1 MSTGQFDGVLRHIY
15 RIIGHPQAREQTDRH
30 LLEQFTRGHDQSA
43 FAALVERHASLVYGV
58 CWRVLRHTQDAE
70 DAFQASFLVLARKA
84 GSISWRD
91 SVGSWLYQVAYR
103 IAAEAKVK
111 TARRRTHE
119 RQAHEMRNSGTT
131 DQDTRQELAQII
143 DEELHVLPEKYRA
156 PLLLCYL
163 EGLTSDQ
170 AAQHLGWSLRTL
182 QRRLEQGRKALRGRL
197 TRRGLTLS
205 ATLLAAQLAMTSAQA
220 SLPTGLV
227 SATAEAVAGVA
238 DLAPAAGAGVSA
250 NVLSLAESA
259 GPVAK
264 WASMKIVAAVVGFG
278 IVVSGV
284 GFLSYSAWSALG
296 TAEFGNIEKADEP
309 LAPNRS
315 SIFIDRTAD
324 TGIDF
329 SYRNGQEA
337 GHVAIMESLGGGA
350 SLIDYDGDGLLDI
363 FVTGGGYYDGP
374 DKKEVKGHPCKLY
387 KNLGN
392 WKFKDVTAEVGLD
405 KFDWFYTHG
414 CAVADYDNDGWP
426 DLLVTGWGRVA
437 LFHNEPDGKGGRHF
451 ADVTKK
457 AGLNDALWSTSAA
470 WADLDGDGFPDLYIC
485 HYVDWSFKKHPPCH
499 YKADKTPDVCP
510 PKTFDALPHV
520 LYHNNGDG
528 TFTDVSKEAGILEP
542 HALKEGKA
550 LGIVI
555 ADFNGDGLPDIY
567 LADDEMDNLLYLN
580 RGNMKFQEMG
590 VLSGSAEDDNGQ
602 KNGSMG
608 VDCADYDGSGRMSL
622 FVTNYQN
629 EVHGLYRNVASTPSW
644 PWEFPSAQ
652 FVYASRRAGIAAIG
666 LNYVGFG
673 TGFIDYDL
681 DGAEDLFIT
690 NGHVIRHPI
699 PPAEL
704 LQRPVLLHNL
714 RKPGDKP
721 FEVRFDDIS
730 AEAGP
735 FFQTKHMGRG
745 AAFGDLDNDGHT
757 DIVISNVNEPVVL
770 LQNNLRNGNHWLG
783 IELVGKPYRDA
794 VGAKLVLEVGDQKLM
809 RMVKGGGSYLSASD
823 RRVLFGLG
831 KSDKVGCLTVIWPS
845 GQPRTQTWENLT
857 IDRYHKLIQ
866 GAASK

>member
-1 MSTGQFDGVLRHIY
+1 MNTGHFDSVLRHIH
-15 RIIGHPQAREQTDRH
+15 RMIGKPPANGQTDRH
-30 LLEQFTRGHDQSA
+30 LLERFTGHHDESA
-43 FAALVERHASLVYGV
+43 FATLVERHAGLVYGV
-58 CWRVLRHTQDAE
+58 CWRTLRHTQDAE

-84 GSISWRD
+84 GSISWMD
-91 SVGSWLYQVAYR
+91 SISSWLYQVAYR
-103 IAAEAKVK
+103 IAAEIKTN

-119 RQAHEMRNSGTT
+119 RQAGEMHNRQATDATSG
-131 DQDTRQELAQII
+131 QELAQVI
-143 DEELHVLPEKYRA
+143 DEELHRLPDKYRA

-163 EGLTSDQ
+163 QGETTDQ
-170 AAQHLGWSLRTL
+170 AARHLGWSLRTL
-182 QRRLEQGRKALRGRL
+182 ERRLQQGRKVLRGRL

-205 ATLLAAQLAMTSAQA
+205 AALLAVELVKTSAQA
-220 SLPTGLV
+220 SIPASLVSTTTEAATGLV
-227 SATAEAVAGVA
+227 G
-238 DLAPAAGAGVSA
+238 LAPAAGAGVSTK
-250 NVLSLAESA
+250 VLTLVDAATS
-259 GPVAK
+259 VAK
-264 WASMKIVAAVVGFG
+264 WTSVKIAAAVVGFG
-278 IVVSGV
+278 IVFSGV
-284 GFLSYSAWSALG
+284 GFLTYSSISSREATESG
-296 TAEFGNIEKADEP
+296 TAEGRN
-309 LAPNRS
+309 APVDPTKLP
-315 SIFIDRTAD
+315 IFLDRTAD
-324 TGIDF
+324 TGINH

-337 GHVAIMESLGGGA
+337 GHLAILESLGGGVA
-350 SLIDYDGDGLLDI
+350 LIDYDRDGLLDI
-363 FVTGGGYYDGP
+363 FVTGGGYYDGS
-374 DKKEVKGHPCKLY
+374 DKKEIKGHPCRLY

-392 WKFKDVTAEVGLD
+392 WQFKDVTSEVGLD
-405 KFDWFYTHG
+405 KIDWTYTHG

-426 DLLVTGWGRVA
+426 DLLVTGWGRVT
-437 LFHNEPDGKGGRHF
+437 LLHNESNGKDGRRF
-451 ADVTKK
+451 VDVTQK
-457 AGLNDALWSTSAA
+457 AGLNDSLWSTSAA

-520 LYHNNGDG
+520 LYRNNGNG

-542 HALKEGKA
+542 HALKQGKA

-567 LADDEMDNLLYLN
+567 LANDEMDNLLYLN
-580 RGNMKFQEMG
+580 RGNMKFQEEG
-590 VLSGSAEDDNGQ
+590 VFSGSAKDDNGAA
-602 KNGSMG
+602 NGSMG
-608 VDCADYDGSGRMSL
+608 VDAADYDGTGRMSI

-629 EVHGLYRNVASTPSW
+629 EVHALYRNVFNPALAPS
-644 PWEFPSAQ
+644 PPAQ

-704 LQRPVLLHNL
+704 LQRPVLLRNL

-721 FEVRFDDIS
+721 WEVRFQDVS

-745 AAFGDLDNDGHT
+745 AAFGDLDNDGRT
-757 DIVISNVNEPVVL
+757 DIVISHVNEPAVL
-770 LQNNLRNGNHWLG
+770 LQNNLKNGNHWLG

-794 VGAKLVLEVGDQKLM
+794 VGAKLILEVGDQKLM
-809 RMVKGGGSYLSASD
+809 RMIKGGGSYLSASD

-831 KSDKVGCLTVIWPS
+831 KSDKVGRLTVTWPS
-845 GQPRTQTWENLT
+845 GQPRTQTWENLA
-857 IDRYHKLIQ
+857 IDQYHKLEQ
-866 GAASK
+866 AAKTK